1 MTFKKFLTD
10 TVRYSNI
17 FTVPTIPQLNS
28 IEMVTFISII
38 FTSRWTLSWQ
48 HIWKILAQIWYVA
61 LQGLFNDQL
70 GILILI

>member
-17 FTVPTIPQLNS
+17 FTVPTIPQLNN

-38 FTSRWTLSWQ
+38 L
-48 HIWKILAQIWYVA
+48 L
-61 LQGLFNDQL
+61 L
-70 GILILI
+70 GGRCPGNTFGKF